1 MRPTILLFISLAWAT
16 SGLAQQTQGAKGFT
30 GLGLADVPGSGGVQ
44 VGMVKPAGPAERA
57 GVKPADIITAIDGT
71 PVDQAARATR
81 MVTSMA
87 PNQTV
92 RLSIIRKS
100 GGSARRLTIPIVVG
114 ASNVG
119 GGTAPGAPP
128 SVIQSPSHPRPA
140 TVPSSPSAT
149 PSTPV
154 RPLTVS
160 GYVQLTDPLEKAF
173 TVDVPS
179 GWRSEGGLA
188 RRAALQINPYVRS
201 LSADKMTYLMLG
213 EPTLPSFSPPSQM
226 GNAIGHPEG
235 TLYDAGLGGRA
246 LVLHYM
252 PGTAFARMYGQTV
265 LQGVCPGL
273 RFASTHDRPDLAR
286 IANANWP
293 TVIPSSSAGGEAR
306 FTCTHNHQEMEAR
319 LEAVTRTTRD
329 NVMWGV
335 ILLQG
340 FITPRSQADKA
351 EEILI
356 HIGRSIKF
364 SQAWMQMQNN
374 LSQQAAEAINRRMQ
388 GTFRRQQAF
397 VQKLNSVDED
407 FESMDELVSG
417 FSSYHDERTGNNYFL
432 SNTNGQAWIDDDTG
446 RIILSPTKPLWGPA
460 YRPLAHG
467 SR

>member
-1 MRPTILLFISLAWAT
+1 
-16 SGLAQQTQGAKGFT
+16 
-30 GLGLADVPGSGGVQ
+30 
-44 VGMVKPAGPAERA
+44 
-57 GVKPADIITAIDGT
+57 
-71 PVDQAARATR
+71 
-81 MVTSMA
+81 
-87 PNQTV
+87 
-92 RLSIIRKS
+92 
-100 GGSARRLTIPIVVG
+100 
-114 ASNVG
+114 
-119 GGTAPGAPP
+119 
-128 SVIQSPSHPRPA
+128 
-140 TVPSSPSAT
+140 
-149 PSTPV
+149 
-154 RPLTVS
+154 
-160 GYVQLTDPLEKAF
+160 LEKAF

-273 RFASTHDRPDLAR
+273 RLASTHDRPDLAR

-319 LEAVTRTTRD
+319 VEAVTRTTRD
-329 NVMWGV
+329 NVMWGA

-340 FITPRSQADKA
+340 YIAPRSQADKA

-356 HIGRSIKF
+356 HIGRSMKF
-364 SQAWMQMQNN
+364 SQAWIQMQNN

-388 GTFRRQQAF
+388 GTFRQQQAF

-417 FSSYHDERTGNNYFL
+417 FSSYHDERTGNNYSL
-432 SNTNGQAWIDDDTG
+432 SNTNGTAWIDDDTG
-446 RIILSPTKPLWGPA
+446 RIILSPTKPL
-460 YRPLAHG
+460 
-467 SR
+467 